1 MKMDKR
7 SWLNLVIFVVL
18 IQLMIL
24 AYLSR
29 QVEQQASAGFISLNA
44 ELAQVSFRRAAQE
57 PLLMQRDSGG
67 WWLKAPFQA
76 PIDPLRMRALL
87 NIATAKVYSQYELTG
102 LNLAEFGLKPPRAVL
117 QLGEIKLLF
126 GDKSPSGKRY
136 VSTAERLYLLD
147 DQHLPL
153 LVANGREL
161 VQRRPF
167 DPEVELTLIETPHIR
182 IEKKAGL
189 WVLAESGEAALA
201 AEQLAESWRFSL
213 AEAVLPFQAEAQG
226 AWLTLASENRQWRYR
241 VINEKPLI
249 LVPESAHYQL
259 RFSAALS
266 EELLF
271 LPKRAEAVPFLD
283 Q

>member
-29 QVEQQASAGFISLNA
+29 QVEQQASAGFISLST
-44 ELAQVSFRRAAQE
+44 ELEQVSFRRAAQE
-57 PLLMQRDSGG
+57 PLLLQRQAGE
-67 WWLKAPFQA
+67 WWLKEPFQA

-87 NIATAKVYSQYELTG
+87 NIATAKVYSQYELAG
-102 LNLAEFGLKPPRAVL
+102 LNLVEFGLEPPQGVL
-117 QLGEIKLLF
+117 QLGEVELLF

-167 DPEVELTLIETPHIR
+167 DPEAELILIETPHIR
-182 IEKKAGL
+182 IQKKAGL
-189 WVLAESGEAALA
+189 WVLESGEPALA

-213 AEAVLPFQAEAQG
+213 VEAVLPFQAEAQG